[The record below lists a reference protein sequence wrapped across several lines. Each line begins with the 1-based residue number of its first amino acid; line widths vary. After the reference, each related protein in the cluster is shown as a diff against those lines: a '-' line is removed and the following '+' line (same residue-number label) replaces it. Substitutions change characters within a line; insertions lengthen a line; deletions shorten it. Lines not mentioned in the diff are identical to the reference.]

1 MGKKEKVVEKTT
13 NEQNVEDLEIQTTF
27 NEDGIDV
34 LVEDGIVENLEEV
47 VENANV
53 VLETTGGIGEEITI
67 DENTIELVEDGEI
80 DENND

>member
-1 MGKKEKVVEKTT
+1 MDKKEKVVEKTT

>member
-1 MGKKEKVVEKTT
+1 MITLKINKEVSIMGKKEKVVEQTT

-47 VENANV
+47 VENAN
-53 VLETTGGIGEEITI
+53 
-67 DENTIELVEDGEI
+67 ENE
-80 DENND
+80 

>member
-13 NEQNVEDLEIQTTF
+13 VEQNVEELEIQTTF

-47 VENANV
+47 VENAN
-53 VLETTGGIGEEITI
+53 
-67 DENTIELVEDGEI
+67 ENE
-80 DENND
+80 